1 MKQSLKIWVIVAAMV
16 IGGALPPQVTGDNGI
31 TSQWCAQAKNK
42 KKDKKDKKKSKKD
55 KKKSKK
61 SRASRKSKASSA
73 TVSPLANVPT
83 IGKTATVVPRQDAN
97 ALLGVT
103 VDKGVSNQ
111 VLNYQTIRVNYNP
124 SLRIPN
130 CVAYELTATMVD
142 MADAPDHE
150 NRKNYNSLLAVT
162 IPKGVSNQVLNYQ
175 AIRVNFNP
183 SLRIPNC
190 VAYELTATMVA
201 MADAPDHEVRKNYNY
216 AKDASV
222 KGCPENWEYRGSGYS
237 RGHMAPAMDMRWD
250 KTAMAQCFYMTNMCP
265 QDTKLNNAPWRVL
278 EERVHRWAKRDK
290 RIMVYTGPI
299 MGKNPKMIGKD
310 KQNIAV
316 PEAFFKVLYAPEQG
330 RAIAFIYPNSP
341 SPGGI
346 KKYAVT
352 VAEVERRTGLTFS
365 SAIPKRQCK
374 IEDWE

>member
-1 MKQSLKIWVIVAAMV
+1 MKHFVKIWILVAVMV
-16 IGGALPPQVTGDNGI
+16 IGGALPPQVTGDNEV
-31 TSQWCAQAKNK
+31 TMQWCAQAKSKTKNK
-42 KKDKKDKKKSKKD
+42 KQKKSKKD
-55 KKKSKK
+55 KQKKAKKNKKQAVSSKK
-61 SRASRKSKASSA
+61 SDKKRKTP
-73 TVSPLANVPT
+73 TVAAPLTSVPT
-83 IGKTATVVPRQDAN
+83 ISKTTTTTATVVPQQDIN
-97 ALLGVT
+97 ALLAVNIP
-103 VDKGVSNQ
+103 KGGSNQ
-111 VLNYQTIRVNYNP
+111 VLNYKAIRVNY
-124 SLRIPN
+124 
-130 CVAYELTATMVD
+130 
-142 MADAPDHE
+142 
-150 NRKNYNSLLAVT
+150 
-162 IPKGVSNQVLNYQ
+162 
-175 AIRVNFNP
+175 NP

-265 QDTKLNNAPWRVL
+265 QDTKLNNDHWRVL

-299 MGKNPKMIGKD
+299 MGKNPKMIGKN

-316 PEAFFKVLYAPEQG
+316 PDAFFKVLYAPDQG
-330 RAIAFIYPNSP
+330 RAIAFIYENKPC
-341 SPGGI
+341 PGNI
-346 KKYAVT
+346 SKYAVT

-365 SAIPKRQCK
+365 SAIPKRQCN
-374 IEDWE
+374 IADWE